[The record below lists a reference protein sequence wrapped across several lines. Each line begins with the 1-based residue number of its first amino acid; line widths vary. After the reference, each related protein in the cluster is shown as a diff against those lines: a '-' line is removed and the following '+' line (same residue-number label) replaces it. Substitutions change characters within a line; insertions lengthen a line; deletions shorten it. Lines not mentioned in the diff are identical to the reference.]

1 MKLLHKI
8 KEFLFQ
14 INGQY
19 ENYPL
24 NNNNCIIRVL
34 PILFVIDENSYNS
47 NKNSFSNTKL
57 IKNLKSMTNKNYKN
71 KFKAFSRIQRLILN
85 SKGHRIIN
93 SNYNRNLLDFF
104 NLNINKNKTMNMNSK
119 FNSDSTNKNN
129 SKLLNNYSGKIN
141 PSLY

>member
-1 MKLLHKI
+1 
-8 KEFLFQ
+8 
-14 INGQY
+14 
-19 ENYPL
+19 
-24 NNNNCIIRVL
+24 
-34 PILFVIDENSYNS
+34 
-47 NKNSFSNTKL
+47 
-57 IKNLKSMTNKNYKN
+57 MTNKNYKN
-71 KFKAFSRIQRLILN
+71 KFKAFSRIQKLILN